1 MTRLDRIKSKRSK
14 QQTFVLVI
22 VGVVVGWFVLTSGF
36 SFLINSSV
44 FVAGL
49 FGGGRSEYDFGT
61 APKFYSIQFDE
72 IPAATNS
79 AGLAVSGVADNL
91 DEIKL
96 YLNGKLIKKVKV
108 DSDGKFSTILS
119 NYEQGNN
126 SLYAVGANNKTS
138 ETKKTDTVSFLYRTS
153 KPTIEITE
161 PSDGSKT
168 PRDEIKVSGKTNSGE
183 DLTVRIQGL
192 LSTVDSNGNFQSF
205 VRLKEGENKI
215 KIMVSD
221 TAGNTEEKEIT
232 VSYEK

>member
-14 QQTFVLVI
+14 RQTFVLVI
-22 VGVVVGWFVLTSGF
+22 IGVVVGWFVLTSGF

-96 YLNGKLIKKVKV
+96 YLNGKLTKKIKV
-108 DSDGKFSTILS
+108 DSEGKFSTILS
-119 NYEQGNN
+119 NYDQGNN

-183 DLTVRIQGL
+183 DMTVRIQGL

>member
-14 QQTFVLVI
+14 QQTIVLVVI
-22 VGVVVGWFVLTSGF
+22 GVVAGWFVLTSGF

-44 FVAGL
+44 YVGNL
-49 FGGGRSEYDFGT
+49 FGGGKSEYDFGT
-61 APKFYSIQFDE
+61 APKFYSVQFDE

-79 AGLAVSGVADNL
+79 AGLTVSGVADNL
-91 DEIKL
+91 DEIKF
-96 YLNGKLIKKVKV
+96 YLNGKLTKKIRV

-119 NYEQGNN
+119 NYDQGNN
-126 SLYAVGANNKTS
+126 SLYAIGANNKTS
-138 ETKKTDTVSFLYRTS
+138 ETKKTDTVSFLYITT
-153 KPTIEITE
+153 KPIIEISE
-161 PSDGSKT
+161 PTDGSKT

-183 DLTVRIQGL
+183 DVTVRIQGL

-215 KIMVSD
+215 KITVND
-221 TAGNTEEKEIT
+221 TAGNSEEKEIT

>member
-14 QQTFVLVI
+14 QQTFVLII

-108 DSDGKFSTILS
+108 DSDGRFSTILS
-119 NYEQGNN
+119 NYDQGNN

-138 ETKKTDTVSFLYRTS
+138 EMKKTDTVSFLYKTS

-183 DLTVRIQGL
+183 DMTVRIQGL
-192 LSTVDSNGNFQSF
+192 LSTVDSNGSFQSF

-215 KIMVSD
+215 KITVSD
-221 TAGNTEEKEIT
+221 SAGNTEEKEIT